1 MILFQIKCK
10 KISPFLYVCL
20 GLCTSQR
27 QIHAKIVLA
36 GDPKQLDAVTRSD
49 IARGLGYNT
58 SWMER
63 LCSTNL
69 YERKNGMFNELYI
82 MQLVKNYRSHPEILR
97 IPNEL
102 FYENTLKACARD
114 GKNSNVKI

>member
-1 MILFQIKCK
+1 MNINCNWFVQMGHSLFL
-10 KISPFLYVCL
+10 SGV
-20 GLCTSQR
+20 CTSHK

-49 IARGLGYNT
+49 AARKLGYNT

-63 LCSTNL
+63 LCNETNL
-69 YERKNGMFNELYI
+69 YQRKNGKYNELYI

-102 FYENTLKACARD
+102 FYDNTLVAMAKE
-114 GKNSNVKI
+114 GKNFQTI